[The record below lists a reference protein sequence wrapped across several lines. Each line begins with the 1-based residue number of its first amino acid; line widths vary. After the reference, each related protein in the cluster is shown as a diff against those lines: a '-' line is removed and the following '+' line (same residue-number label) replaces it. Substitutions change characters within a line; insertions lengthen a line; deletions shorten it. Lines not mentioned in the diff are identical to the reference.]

1 VKVSNPYRL
10 SYGNYHS
17 YLASIYSYITMF
29 NSYYSRYIIIVIV
42 ILIILLY
49 SHVYIYPTS
58 IDINSTNSIYPSDIS
73 SSYNINDKSNCSSQY
88 DHYIIYN
95 INVKLQVNY
104 EANHWFHM
112 AENVMTY
119 HSILRSKGRLGNNTS
134 RIIYNFDTGKSKAMN
149 TSLYT
154 CISIYLYNHLTN
166 YKSIY
171 IV

>member
-1 VKVSNPYRL
+1 MKVSNPYRL

-49 SHVYIYPTS
+49 SHVYLSPTS
-58 IDINSTNSIYPSDIS
+58 IDINSTHSIFPSDIS
-73 SSYNINDKSNCSSQY
+73 SSYNSNDKSNCSSQY

-112 AENVMTY
+112 AENIMTY
-119 HSILRSKGRLGNNTS
+119 HSILRAKGRLGKNTS

-149 TSLYT
+149 TSLYKF
-154 CISIYLYNHLTN
+154 ISIYLT
-166 YKSIY
+166 I
-171 IV
+171 

>member
-1 VKVSNPYRL
+1 MKVSNPYRL

-49 SHVYIYPTS
+49 SHVYLSPTS
-58 IDINSTNSIYPSDIS
+58 IVINSTHSIYPSDIS
-73 SSYNINDKSNCSSQY
+73 SNCSSQY

-104 EANHWFHM
+104 DANHWFHM
-112 AENVMTY
+112 AENIMTY
-119 HSILRSKGRLGNNTS
+119 HSILRSKGRLGKNTS
-134 RIIYNFDTGKSKAMN
+134 RIIYNFDTGQSKAMN
-149 TSLYT
+149 TSFYT
-154 CISIYLYNHLTN
+154 CISI
-166 YKSIY
+166 
-171 IV
+171 